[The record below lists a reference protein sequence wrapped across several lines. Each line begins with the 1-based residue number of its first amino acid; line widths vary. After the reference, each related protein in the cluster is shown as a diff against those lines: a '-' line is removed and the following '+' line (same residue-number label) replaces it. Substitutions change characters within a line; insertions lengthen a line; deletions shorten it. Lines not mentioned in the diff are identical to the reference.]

1 MRGFDAEAP
10 HRKVV
15 EDVCGAKAGTGTAQK
30 GCRGSVRCENAARHR
45 TERLWRKCTVRK
57 SEQAPHRKVVEEVCG
72 AKMRLGTA
80 QRGCGGSVRCEN
92 AIKHRTERLWKMR
105 AVRKCDQVPHRKAVE
120 DTCGAKVRK
129 STV

>member
-1 MRGFDAEAP
+1 M
-10 HRKVV
+10 
-15 EDVCGAKAGTGTAQK
+15 
-30 GCRGSVRCENAARHR
+30 RCEKANRHR
-45 TERLWRKCTVRK
+45 TEKLWKMYAVRK

-72 AKMRLGTA
+72 AKMRPGTA

-92 AIKHRTERLWKMR
+92 AIKHRTERLWKMY
-105 AVRKCDQVPHRKAVE
+105 AVRKWEQAPHRKAVE